1 MPDKSTSATAVP
13 QLRTLEKDGVRRTT
27 WAELLNDLVFTTI
40 IMQLAQRLQTTLDL
54 TAVGEF
60 ILLYVPVWW
69 LWNGETHY
77 STRFDNEQDITHRFL
92 GSLQLLGL
100 IVLAASIPKALE
112 SRSTVYALTYAAVR
126 VVLLVEYGRAWY
138 YVPEARP
145 YIQHIAV
152 GFALSVIIWI
162 GSIFILAPYR
172 YGVWGIALLIE
183 LGTPLTS
190 TGGKLHRE
198 FPPDVR
204 HLPERYGLF
213 TLLVLGQSV
222 SGATQGLLGSGLN
235 LETILTTA
243 FGGIVII
250 GLWWA
255 YFDRLDDDA
264 VRQVSE
270 GGTAR
275 LYAVWLYLHLPL
287 TIALTMVGVGLTYMI
302 RAAGNGHLTTETQW
316 LMTGS
321 VAAYLLTEA
330 GISLTTLKA
339 GPPHPSFVRGVIT
352 RFSIAIILIVVGAFI
367 TVKPVWL
374 MSIIVTLIIVLI
386 VSDNTA
392 PEAPSSA
399 DRVQTNADSREK
411 EAVKPDRGR

>member
-1 MPDKSTSATAVP
+1 MPDQSSSKTAIP
-13 QLRTLEKDGVRRTT
+13 QLRSLEKEGTRRTT
-27 WAELLNDLVFTTI
+27 WAELLNDLVFTVI
-40 IMQLAQRLQTTLDL
+40 IMQLAQRLQTSFD
-54 TAVGEF
+54 AKEF
-60 ILLYVPVWW
+60 GQFVLLYVPVWW

-100 IVLAASIPKALE
+100 IVLAASIPKGAE
-112 SRSTVYALTYAAVR
+112 ASSSVYALTYAVVR
-126 VVLLVEYGRAWY
+126 IVLLVEYGRAWY
-138 YVPEARP
+138 YVPQARP
-145 YIQHIAV
+145 YIQHLGT
-152 GFALSVIIWI
+152 GFILSALLWI
-162 GSIFILAPYR
+162 GSVFVPLPYK
-172 YGVWGIALLIE
+172 YGVWGLALLIE

-190 TGGKLHRE
+190 TGGRLHRE

-222 SGATQGLLGSGLN
+222 SGATQGLMASGLN
-235 LETILTTA
+235 ATTIPATIL
-243 FGGIVII
+243 GGIIII

-275 LYAVWLYLHLPL
+275 FYALWLYLHLPL
-287 TIALTMVGVGLTYMI
+287 TIALTLVGIGLTYAV
-302 RAAGNGHLTTETQW
+302 RATNQGDLPQQTQW
-316 LMTGS
+316 LLTGS

-339 GPPHPSFVRGVIT
+339 GPPHPSFIRGIVT
-352 RFSIAIILIVVGAFI
+352 RFGIALVLVAVGAFASLRPINLMII
-367 TVKPVWL
+367 TAALV
-374 MSIIVTLIIVLI
+374 MAMII
-386 VSDNTA
+386 SDNLGPAA
-392 PEAPSSA
+392 PASTE
-399 DRVQTNADSREK
+399 RVEGQTEGDD
-411 EAVKPDRGR
+411 VKPDTGV